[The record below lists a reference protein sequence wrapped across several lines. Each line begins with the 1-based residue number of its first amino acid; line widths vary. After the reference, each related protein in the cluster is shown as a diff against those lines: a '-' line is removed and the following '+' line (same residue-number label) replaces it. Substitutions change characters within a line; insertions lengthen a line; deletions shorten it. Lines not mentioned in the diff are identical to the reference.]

1 VARVPDIPELAAW
14 GETQE
19 VALKKVR
26 KEIRANIEIAHEYG
40 EPVPEPSGR

>member
-1 VARVPDIPELAAW
+1 
-14 GETQE
+14 
-19 VALKKVR
+19 VR